1 MSPCAPAGWD
11 WCCPSHGSWLGK
23 VSFSTSHWPEEYPC
37 AHRTPDKHEDRTRH
51 KRRDHRGCSV
61 PPRGPCTPGTH
72 VVSQLRLLLP
82 GWRCPSGGLGDSA
95 PWAPRCPGMGGD
107 LWERAG
113 GCPVTLNKAAVTSTL
128 LQPVLPALQS
138 CGSADLLLCGL
149 ARPAEPFPG
158 PIPGPLFSRAFPWP
172 IPRPFPGPIPGPF
185 FSTPFL
191 FPEL

>member
-1 MSPCAPAGWD
+1 
-11 WCCPSHGSWLGK
+11 
-23 VSFSTSHWPEEYPC
+23 
-37 AHRTPDKHEDRTRH
+37 
-51 KRRDHRGCSV
+51 
-61 PPRGPCTPGTH
+61 
-72 VVSQLRLLLP
+72 
-82 GWRCPSGGLGDSA
+82 
-95 PWAPRCPGMGGD
+95 MGGD

-113 GCPVTLNKAAVTSTL
+113 GCPVTLNKAAVTSTP

-158 PIPGPLFSRAFPWP
+158 PIPGPFLEPIPGPLFSRAFPCP